1 MKYDVIIMGAGPAGL
16 SAALYAARAALSVLI
31 IEKSVVGGLITT
43 TTEIEN
49 YPGSEEGSTG
59 TSLTTRMHNQAIS
72 AGAVLEYDEIEEIE
86 QKDDVFMLK
95 GMTGTIYQSST
106 VIIATGTYPRLL
118 GVKGEEEFR
127 GRGVSYCATCDA
139 GFFKEKHVAVVGGG
153 DSALKEAEYLTKFA
167 SKVTVIH
174 RRDTFRAG
182 QLLVDRITSNEKI
195 QIIYD
200 SIVEEIKGETKVNSI
215 IIKNVKNEKKQDYPL
230 DGIFIFAGYK
240 PNTEIFANML
250 QLNENGYI
258 LTNEK
263 METSAPGIFAA
274 GDIREKTLRQVI
286 TAASD
291 GAIAGVQV
299 EKYLS
304 EQ

>member
-16 SAALYAARAALSVLI
+16 SAALYAARAALNVLI

-59 TSLTTRMHNQAIS
+59 ISLTTRMHNQAIS

-86 QKDDVFMLK
+86 QKDDIFILK
-95 GMTGTIYQSST
+95 GMTGTVYESST
-106 VIIATGTYPRLL
+106 VIVASGTYPRLL

-167 SKVTVIH
+167 SKVAVIH

-200 SIVEEIKGETKVNSI
+200 SVVEEIKGETKVNSI
-215 IIKNVKNEKKQDYPL
+215 IIKNVKNEQLQDYPV

-240 PNTEIFANML
+240 PNTEIFTDML

-274 GDIREKTLRQVI
+274 GDIREKALRQVI

>member
-1 MKYDVIIMGAGPAGL
+1 MKYDVIIIGAGPAGL
-16 SAALYAARAALSVLI
+16 SAALYASRATLNVLI

-59 TSLTTRMHNQAIS
+59 TSLTTRMHDQAVA
-72 AGAVLEYDEIEEIE
+72 AGAVMEYDEIEQFD
-86 QKDDVFMLK
+86 QKNGVFTLT
-95 GMTGTIYQSST
+95 GMTGNTYQSST
-106 VIIATGTYPRLL
+106 VIIASGTYPRLL

-167 SKVTVIH
+167 AKVTLIH

-195 QIIYD
+195 QIFYD
-200 SIVEEIKGETKVNSI
+200 SVIEEIKGDLKVSSI
-215 IIKNVKNEKKQDYPL
+215 SIKNVKNEQIQDYPL
-230 DGIFIFAGYK
+230 DGVFIFAGYQ
-240 PNTEIFANML
+240 PNTQIFKDIL
-250 QLNENGYI
+250 KLNDNGYI
-258 LTNEK
+258 VTNEQ
-263 METSAPGIFAA
+263 METSIPGIYAA

-291 GAIAGVQV
+291 GAIAGVEV

>member
-1 MKYDVIIMGAGPAGL
+1 MIYDVIIIGAGPAGL
-16 SAALYAARAALSVLI
+16 SAALYAARATLNVLI

-59 TSLTTRMHNQAIS
+59 TSLTTRMHDQAVS
-72 AGAVLEYDEIEEIE
+72 AGAVLEYDEIEEFKQE
-86 QKDDVFMLK
+86 GSLFSLK
-95 GMTGTIYQSST
+95 GMTDTTYQSSA
-106 VIIATGTYPRLL
+106 VIIASGTYPRLL

-167 SKVTVIH
+167 SKVTLIH
-174 RRDTFRAG
+174 RRDAFRAG

-195 QIIYD
+195 QIFYD
-200 SIVEEIKGETKVNSI
+200 SVIEEIKGDMKVNSI
-215 IIKNVKNEKKQDYPL
+215 SIKNVKSEQVQDYSL
-230 DGIFIFAGYK
+230 DGVFIFAGYK
-240 PNTEIFANML
+240 PNTELFSDIL
-250 QLNENGYI
+250 QINDNGYI
-258 LTNEK
+258 ITNEK
-263 METSAPGIFAA
+263 METSVPGIYAA

-291 GAIAGVQV
+291 GAIASVEV

>member
-1 MKYDVIIMGAGPAGL
+1 MKYDVIIIGAGPAGL
-16 SAALYAARAALSVLI
+16 SAALYAARATLSVLI
-31 IEKSVVGGLITT
+31 IEKSIVGGLITT

-59 TSLTTRMHNQAIS
+59 TSITTRMHEQAVD
-72 AGAVLEYDEIEEIE
+72 AGAVLEYDEIEDFAQEDNI
-86 QKDDVFMLK
+86 FTLK
-95 GMTGTIYQSST
+95 GMTGTTYQSSS
-106 VIIATGTYPRLL
+106 VIIASGTYPRLL

-167 SKVTVIH
+167 SKVTLIH
-174 RRDTFRAG
+174 RRDAFRAG
-182 QLLVDRITSNEKI
+182 QLLVDRITANKKI
-195 QIIYD
+195 QIFYD
-200 SIVEEIKGETKVNSI
+200 SVVEEIKGEMKVNSI
-215 IIKNVKNEKKQDYPL
+215 AIKNVKSEQVQDYLL

-240 PNTEIFANML
+240 PNTEIFSDIVQINDS
-250 QLNENGYI
+250 GYI
-258 LTNEK
+258 ITNEK
-263 METSAPGIFAA
+263 METSIPGLYAA